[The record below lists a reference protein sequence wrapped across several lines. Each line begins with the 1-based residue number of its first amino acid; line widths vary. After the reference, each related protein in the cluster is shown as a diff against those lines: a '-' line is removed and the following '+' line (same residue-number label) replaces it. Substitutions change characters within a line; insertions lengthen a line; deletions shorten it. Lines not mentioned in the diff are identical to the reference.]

1 MPMPSQV
8 RNRGQTPFSSAVA
21 GACLGT
27 LLVVVHAPLLEAQS
41 PPTWTLTR
49 DLRIDAGERDLSPI
63 SWLAVAPNGTIL
75 VNQSQD
81 GQVRFFD
88 ARGADLG
95 TFGRKG
101 QGPGEFE
108 TATRSGWIG
117 DTLWVGD
124 FSTRRFTLVS
134 PDRKLLRTTPWL
146 VAAAMSGELP
156 GITMQDVTSVTQYA
170 LHADGSQVVA
180 LLMRE
185 ESGSTT
191 ANRTTPVARADRS
204 GRLARLIGI
213 RPSVDCF
220 SRVSMGRGG
229 FMVAAVP
236 FCALLLEDFSPDGGR
251 WAIAVVDG
259 ERASYRVSVVRTTGD
274 TVFNRLYAYRPVP
287 LPKAT
292 FDSVIARRTARG
304 QPEAIA
310 MWRGMTAPASYP
322 PLSRIVLGR
331 DQTTWLEV
339 YSTEGDRQWLV
350 LDARGEPVGRVAVPR
365 GVRIQAA
372 SRESIWATDTDEDGL
387 QHIMRFAIA
396 ARP

>member
-1 MPMPSQV
+1 MTMPSQV
-8 RNRGQTPFSSAVA
+8 RVVA
-21 GACLGT
+21 GACLAAM
-27 LLVVVHAPLLEAQS
+27 LVVSRAPLLQAQS
-41 PPTWTLTR
+41 PATWTLTPE
-49 DLRIDAGERDLSPI
+49 LRIDAGERDLSPI
-63 SWLAVAPNGTIL
+63 SWLGVAPNGTIV

-108 TATRSGWIG
+108 TATRFGWIG

-156 GITMQDVTSVTQYA
+156 GLTMQDVTSATQYA

-180 LLMRE
+180 LFLKE
-185 ESGSTT
+185 EDGAQAS
-191 ANRTTPVARADRS
+191 RPIPIARADQS
-204 GRLARLIGI
+204 GRLARLLGT
-213 RPSVDCF
+213 RPRVDCYA
-220 SRVSMGRGG
+220 RATLGRGG

-251 WAIAVVDG
+251 WATAVVDG
-259 ERASYRVSVVRTTGD
+259 VERASYRVSVVRTTGD
-274 TVFNRLYAYRPVP
+274 TVFNRLYSYRPVP
-287 LPKAT
+287 VPKAT

-304 QPEAIA
+304 SPESIA

-322 PLSRIVLGR
+322 PLSKLVLGR
-331 DQTTWLEV
+331 DQTTWLEE
-339 YSTEGDRQWLV
+339 YTIDGDRRWLV
-350 LDARGEPVGRVAVPR
+350 LDSRGEQVGRVTVPR
-365 GVRIQAA
+365 NVQVLAA
-372 SRESIWATDTDEDGL
+372 SRESVWATDTDEDGL
-387 QHIMRFAIA
+387 QHIVRYRIA